1 MEKMVIIVRKTVPK
15 SSKHNRSRWSFHF
28 FGIWSSCTS
37 KWSQNQWWKAWWWW
51 SWWWR
56 WRKQNLVVFKSKS
69 IVGGGVVGGRGLG
82 GNVNSEDEWLCST
95 WSMISDH
102 HCDDFDGRKNN
113 VVVNDIDD
121 AGQWTP
127 RMNGAAL
134 DLIMIMKNEDGHN
147 DHYQDDCKHDY
158 DEHSL
163 TRGRGPVVGE
173 GGAMPR
179 TPHTPPHILPDI
191 NNIIFIISG
200 TDIKAYLFFKINIS
214 LLW

>member
-1 MEKMVIIVRKTVPK
+1 
-15 SSKHNRSRWSFHF
+15 
-28 FGIWSSCTS
+28 
-37 KWSQNQWWKAWWWW
+37 
-51 SWWWR
+51 
-56 WRKQNLVVFKSKS
+56 
-69 IVGGGVVGGRGLG
+69 
-82 GNVNSEDEWLCST
+82 
-95 WSMISDH
+95 MISDH

-200 TDIKAYLFFKINIS
+200 TDIKAYFFLES
-214 LLW
+214 T